1 MATKNI
7 FGFDIIRIGA
17 KMIEPIA
24 SPSCFK
30 AFKSSKNIKK
40 TEDKAPGS
48 VKAAS
53 IIGAGV
59 CALGAAHLLA
69 RRQNKLLNKSA
80 NLFSLKYNEP
90 ELIGVALASI
100 VGGLAAGGIC
110 DDKKYFPLK
119 VKEAIHQT
127 VANVLAPILLV
138 GGLNKIYDKLPIK
151 NLPQLAPTSKTREF
165 ANEAIKMLPR
175 LAIAIVGLVSGV
187 ALGTV
192 VSNKINKLEQTE
204 HERKVKA
211 MDYIY
216 HPDDIA
222 AAFAIAD
229 KNGVLEKIVGK
240 IIPPV
245 FMLHGYDTGTRR

>member
-1 MATKNI
+1 
-7 FGFDIIRIGA
+7 
-17 KMIEPIA
+17 MIEPIK

-30 AFKSSKNIKK
+30 AFKSSQNIKK
-40 TEDKAPGS
+40 ADNKAPGI

-59 CALGAAHLLA
+59 GALGAAHLIA
-69 RRQNKLLNKSA
+69 RRQSKLLNKA
-80 NLFSLKYNEP
+80 VNLFNIRYNEP
-90 ELIGVALASI
+90 ELIGVALAS
-100 VGGLAAGGIC
+100 VFGGLVAGGIT
-110 DDKKYFPLK
+110 DEKEHFPMK
-119 VKEAIHQT
+119 IKEAVHQT
-127 VANVLAPILLV
+127 IANILAPLLLV
-138 GGLNKIYDKLPIK
+138 GGLNKIYDKYPIK
-151 NLPQLAPTSKTREF
+151 KLPQFTSAHKSIKYI
-165 ANEAIKMLPR
+165 NEGIKMLPR
-175 LAIAIVGLVSGV
+175 LAIAIAGLMGGVS
-187 ALGTV
+187 LGTV
-192 VSNKINKLEQTE
+192 ISNKINNIDNTE

-211 MDYIY
+211 VDYVY